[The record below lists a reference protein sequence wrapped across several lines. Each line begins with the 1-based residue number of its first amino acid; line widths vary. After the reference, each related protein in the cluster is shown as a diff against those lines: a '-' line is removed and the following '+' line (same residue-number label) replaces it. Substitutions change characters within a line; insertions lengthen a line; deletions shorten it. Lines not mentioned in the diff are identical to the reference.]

1 MRAETIPRSPT
12 YEVLFFVAMLSSA
25 MALGGALAHLF
36 ELPNKIGLPQD
47 EYFIVQQAYRGWSLL
62 GWLLLVQLASIVAVA
77 VLSRRERRIFR
88 PVVAAALFLLAAQT
102 VFWVFTFP
110 TNVATENWTVAPD
123 NWERLRRQWEY
134 SHAVGALF
142 QLLVTASLILAAI
155 RRAR

>member
-1 MRAETIPRSPT
+1 MRAEAIPRSRT
-12 YEVLFFVAMLSSA
+12 YEVLFSVAMLSSA

-36 ELPNKIGLPQD
+36 ELPNKIGLPRD
-47 EYFIVQQAYRGWSLL
+47 EYFVVQQAYQGWNRL
-62 GWLLLVQLASIVAVA
+62 GFLLLVQLASIVGVA
-77 VLSRRERRIFR
+77 ALSRRARRIFR
-88 PVVAAALFLLAAQT
+88 PVVAAVFFLLAAQA
-102 VFWVFTFP
+102 VFWAFTFP

-123 NWERLRRQWEY
+123 DWERLRRQWEY

>member
-1 MRAETIPRSPT
+1 MRAEAIPRSRT

-36 ELPNKIGLPQD
+36 ELPNKIGLPRD
-47 EYFIVQQAYRGWSLL
+47 EYFVVQQAYQGWNRL
-62 GWLLLVQLASIVAVA
+62 GFLLLVQLASIVGVA
-77 VLSRRERRIFR
+77 ALSRRARRIFR
-88 PVVAAALFLLAAQT
+88 PVVAAVFFLLAAQA
-102 VFWVFTFP
+102 VFWAFTFP

-123 NWERLRRQWEY
+123 DWERLRRQWEY

>member
-1 MRAETIPRSPT
+1 MRAEAIPRSRT
-12 YEVLFFVAMLSSA
+12 YEVLFFVAMLASA

-36 ELPNKIGLPQD
+36 ELPNKIGLPRD

-77 VLSRRERRIFR
+77 VLSRREPRILQ
-88 PVVAAALFLLAAQT
+88 PVVAAAVFLVAAQA
-102 VFWVFTFP
+102 VFWAFTFP

-123 NWERLRRQWEY
+123 DWERLRRQWEY
-134 SHAVGALF
+134 SHALGALF